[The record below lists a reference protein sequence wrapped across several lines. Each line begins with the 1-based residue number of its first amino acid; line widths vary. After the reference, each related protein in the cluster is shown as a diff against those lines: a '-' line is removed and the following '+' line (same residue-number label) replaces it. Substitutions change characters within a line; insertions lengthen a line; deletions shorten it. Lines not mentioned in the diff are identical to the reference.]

1 MSQEIEDKK
10 KHLVALEVFLA
21 SPAHKGF
28 VAAREH
34 DVRMLEEAIL
44 TVEPED
50 RETEIEG
57 FKLRGELRYAKQMV
71 KTFED
76 ARVSLKERIDEM
88 VERELQERA
97 NIKV

>member
-10 KHLVALEVFLA
+10 KHLAALEDFLR

-34 DVRMLEEAIL
+34 DVQSLLDAIL
-44 TVEPED
+44 LVEPED
-50 RETEIEG
+50 RVTEIEG
-57 FKLRGELRYAKQMV
+57 FKLRGELRYARQMI

-88 VERELQERA
+88 VERELQERD
-97 NIKV
+97 KTRV

>member
-10 KHLVALEVFLA
+10 KHLVVLEEFLK

-34 DVRMLEEAIL
+34 DIATLKESIL
-44 TVEPED
+44 LVEPTD
-50 RETEIEG
+50 RMSEIEG
-57 FKLRGELRYAKQMV
+57 FKLRGELRYAEMMV

-76 ARVSLKERIDEM
+76 ARVTLKDRIDEM
-88 VERELQERA
+88 VEAELQARDQ
-97 NIKV
+97 IKL